1 MDAALVQSSKR
12 QRVLVRETPSAGS
25 AGGRSHTRSI
35 EDLRWHY
42 PMLNDHER
50 NAKFCAAVESA
61 VRAAQRALRSRG
73 VDRGVRVLDIGA
85 GSGLLAL
92 AAARAGAEHVTAC
105 EADPL
110 VAAAASEVIQA
121 NGLAHCV
128 TLVPLHSSQLSVEDL
143 RESQPA
149 DIVTHELLDSTLLG
163 EDVLPALRDAYARGL
178 VRPDAQ
184 SVPWGARIEAQLVES
199 TALWSRRHPPAS
211 LWSDNESS
219 PFTVAAAEGG
229 GQQLAAAAA
238 VCPAGRAAQS
248 VEASAWIGPLKPSA
262 SEGLAAP
269 TIRALGEPQDTGL
282 QFQFAASAE
291 GSRSHECSF
300 QLPRTASG
308 HVHAVVY
315 WWRLHLLP
323 PGEAESDP
331 HPGTAQYID
340 TIREAYG
347 VKNCGWPER
356 TVLSTRPDVDWAPRE
371 HWWQAT
377 CACLPAAAATRCST
391 R

>member
-1 MDAALVQSSKR
+1 MQSSKR

-163 EDVLPALRDAYARGL
+163 EDVLPALRDTYARGL

-219 PFTVAAAEGG
+219 PSTVAAAEGG
-229 GQQLAAAAA
+229 GQQLAAAGSSCSRLPGWPCGAERRGLSLDRSSQA
-238 VCPAGRAAQS
+238 VSLRRPCCTHHPRPRRAAGHRATVPVRSQRRGLPQPR
-248 VEASAWIGPLKPSA
+248 VCLSAPSHCVGA
-262 SEGLAAP
+262 RSRCRLLVALA
-269 TIRALGEPQDTGL
+269 
-282 QFQFAASAE
+282 
-291 GSRSHECSF
+291 
-300 QLPRTASG
+300 
-308 HVHAVVY
+308 
-315 WWRLHLLP
+315 
-323 PGEAESDP
+323 
-331 HPGTAQYID
+331 
-340 TIREAYG
+340 
-347 VKNCGWPER
+347 
-356 TVLSTRPDVDWAPRE
+356 
-371 HWWQAT
+371 
-377 CACLPAAAATRCST
+377 PAAAR
-391 R
+391 RG